1 MIHGFWDEFN
11 GGDAIVGSI
20 GRKGQG
26 LKTFRVLVIALTI
39 ISAGVVSAKTGA
51 KQPLIDVQKPSIV
64 AFYPPVSESEAENQ
78 DEIESLG
85 DFRLFVEESR
95 KPLKAEGI
103 ELHEVFSTSFR
114 IRVGVKT
121 TSFHSAE
128 AGVGYY
134 LIAPGKQPRVEYG
147 VMTAEDLL
155 QVARQ
160 YFGSTK
166 LRN

>member
-1 MIHGFWDEFN
+1 MDF
-11 GGDAIVGSI
+11 GGSSMGQCYRWEHW
-20 GRKGQG
+20 GRGQG
-26 LKTFRVLVIALTI
+26 LKTFRVLAIALTI
-39 ISAGVVSAKTGA
+39 ISAGVISAKTGA
-51 KQPLIDVQKPSIV
+51 KQPIIDVQKPSIV
-64 AFYPPVSESEAENQ
+64 AFYPASESEAENQ
-78 DEIESLG
+78 DEIESLS

-95 KPLKAEGI
+95 KPLRAEGI

-121 TSFHSAE
+121 TIFHPAE

-147 VMTAEDLL
+147 IMTAEDLV